1 MGYSVDAHHCSAKPG
16 RAAKM
21 SDKLQF
27 VGSFITRSSEET
39 RRPISHGNDKLK
51 FVGQRRKCPTN
62 FSLSGASSGDPL
74 KKPDA
79 QFHTATT
86 N

>member
-1 MGYSVDAHHCSAKPG
+1 
-16 RAAKM
+16 M

-27 VGSFITRSSEET
+27 VGVFITRSFEET

-62 FSLSGASSGDPL
+62 FSLSGSSSPDPL

-79 QFHTATT
+79 RFQPAMTD
-86 N
+86 